1 MHTTPPV
8 GTRREP
14 ASTRRPRS
22 QAGPTGAKA
31 RQPGATARLPGGLD
45 AAALAEVSDL
55 IELRYQTLHARM
67 ELEALFESEDT
78 SR

>member
-1 MHTTPPV
+1 
-8 GTRREP
+8 
-14 ASTRRPRS
+14 
-22 QAGPTGAKA
+22 
-31 RQPGATARLPGGLD
+31 LPGGLD